1 MLILQ
6 PCWNI
11 TLRTCLVK
19 CWLHSQFLWKLCCAY
34 DFIWCKID
42 IQTPNRK
49 RGGHVVDA
57 PIVSGLPFFSLFGEM
72 GLTMVD
78 NFDFLERYFGIV
90 CTTWGSK
97 MIFHTWSTQQQ
108 CHHRFWH
115 QVQANLA
122 FTEYFPHRCFAYI
135 GISWSIASN
144 IIPPNQTC
152 SRLGSVS
159 FSQDMPPPNKKAVIY
174 ERRMGG
180 RGVVWVTKNPR
191 AILLNWKECELIPL
205 VWRLLNFRT
214 IGGTV
219 WSWK

>member
-1 MLILQ
+1 MMPHVKVGMVPLLRKLPAKTQRSEILAAMLR
-6 PCWNI
+6 CWSYNLVGI
-11 TLRTCLVK
+11 SHWGLAWWSVGFTLNSLESCVVLMT
-19 CWLHSQFLWKLCCAY
+19 
-34 DFIWCKID
+34 FIWCKID

-57 PIVSGLPFFSLFGEM
+57 PIVSALPFFSLFGEM

-159 FSQDMPPPNKKAVIY
+159 FSQGYAS
-174 ERRMGG
+174 
-180 RGVVWVTKNPR
+180 T
-191 AILLNWKECELIPL
+191 
-205 VWRLLNFRT
+205 
-214 IGGTV
+214 
-219 WSWK
+219 